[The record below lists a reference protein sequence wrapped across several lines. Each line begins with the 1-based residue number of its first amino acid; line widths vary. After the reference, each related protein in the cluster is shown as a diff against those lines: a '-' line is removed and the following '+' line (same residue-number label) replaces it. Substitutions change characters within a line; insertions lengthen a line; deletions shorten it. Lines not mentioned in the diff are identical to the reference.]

1 MALGTFTLFL
11 EWQIEGYFLLTG
23 EDKDGYELDPDE
35 LRYLLFAWDEESFYG
50 AMIYTNEMGIELS
63 AANALRFLSNPAT
76 TLHIAF
82 LWDDRANRYIE
93 MAKLIRS
100 CIEEGRYALD
110 EERMGQ
116 GVIGWKLQ
124 FNEREDVDASITT
137 DPMFS
142 TWVDQIMEEE
152 ILSNLEKLK
161 ASQLKL
167 RAKLRSSVG
176 SSQQS
181 MFGLEQLMQYDWK
194 LAIDDQELTEEE
206 FRQLLA
212 EKTELVNLR
221 GKWVH
226 IDAGLFRQIRKIVS
240 QAQKNKG
247 LSIRDVMEMHLAGRL
262 SSVEVEST
270 EEESA
275 SSIQLEVEL
284 TKPLQQLFTQLK
296 QESSIPQ
303 LSPPSTLH
311 GMLRNYQLAGAS
323 WMLFLRRYG
332 LGGCLADDMGLGK
345 TIQWITYLLH
355 VKEQERPT
363 ASSLL
368 ICPTSVLGN
377 WQKELKRFAPSL
389 SVYLHYGSKRKKGE
403 EFLDSIA
410 GSDLVL
416 TSYALSHLD
425 EEELSMLEWD
435 AICLDEAQNIKN
447 AYTKQSIAIRQLRSK
462 HRMALTG
469 TPIENRLTELWSIYD
484 FINPGYL
491 GSLRQFSRHYVNPI
505 ERSNDAELISRV
517 QMLTRPFLLRRVKK
531 DPAVQLDLPEKNET
545 KNYITLTS
553 EQAALYEQVIQ
564 DLFARI
570 ERSTPMER
578 RGLILAT
585 LTKLKQ
591 LSNHPALYL
600 KESGYTQWKE
610 RSNKLERLL
619 EMVGEIRDEG
629 DRCLIFTQFVETG
642 YLLKQVLEEE
652 RQEAVLFL
660 HGGVTKAKRDEMIES
675 FQDRSSIHRSDN
687 GIFILSLKAG
697 GIGLNLTA
705 ANHVFHFDRWWNPA
719 VENQATDR
727 AYRIGQLKN
736 VQVHKFISLG
746 TLEERI
752 DEMID
757 RKSSLSEQIIS
768 GGESWITELS
778 TDELRDIFT
787 LRKEWI

>member
-1 MALGTFTLFL
+1 MALESVKLYA
-11 EWQIEGYFLLTG
+11 EWQGESYFLLTG
-23 EDKDGYELDPDE
+23 EWEDSYDIDADE
-35 LRYLLFAWDEESFYG
+35 LRFLLFAWDQESFYG
-50 AMIYTNEMGIELS
+50 TLIRTNDHGIELS
-63 AANALRFLSNPAT
+63 AARALHFFTKSPNS
-76 TLHIAF
+76 LHIAIQ
-82 LWDDRANRYIE
+82 WDEHAKQYIK
-93 MAKLIRS
+93 MAKLILS
-100 CIEEGRYALD
+100 CIEEGRYAPD
-110 EERMGQ
+110 EERMVQ

-124 FNEREDVDASITT
+124 FDSNEAI
-137 DPMFS
+137 DPMIISNPMF
-142 TWVDQIMEEE
+142 TQWVDQILEEE
-152 ILSNLEKLK
+152 ILANLEKLK

-167 RAKLRSSVG
+167 RAKLRTSVG
-176 SSQQS
+176 SSQRS
-181 MFGLEQLMQYDWK
+181 MFGLDQLLQYDWR
-194 LAIDDQELTEEE
+194 LAVGDQELTEEE
-206 FRQLLA
+206 FQLLLT
-212 EKTELVNLR
+212 EKTELVKLR
-221 GKWVH
+221 GKWMQ
-226 IDAGLFRQIRKIVS
+226 IDASLLKQIRKIVS

-247 LSIRDVMEMHLAGRL
+247 LTIRDIMEIHLAGRL
-262 SSVEVEST
+262 SRVTVDAEEAPDTSV
-270 EEESA
+270 
-275 SSIQLEVEL
+275 QLDVEL
-284 TKPLQQLFTQLK
+284 TQPLQKLFAQLK
-296 QESSIPQ
+296 QESTIPQ
-303 LSPPSTLH
+303 LTPPPTLQAL
-311 GMLRNYQLAGAS
+311 LRNYQISGAS

-345 TIQWITYLLH
+345 TIQWITYLLQ
-355 VKEQERPT
+355 VKEQESPT
-363 ASSLL
+363 TPSLL

-377 WQKELKRFAPSL
+377 WQKELERFAPSL
-389 SVYLHYGSKRKKGE
+389 RVYLHYGSKRMKGE
-403 EFLDSIA
+403 DFLTSIA

-425 EEELSMLEWD
+425 EEELGMIEWD

-447 AYTKQSIAIRQLRSK
+447 AYTKQSLAIRKLQGK

-491 GSLRQFSRHYVNPI
+491 GTLREFSRHYVSPI
-505 ERSNDAELISRV
+505 EKSNDTRLIAQV
-517 QMLTRPFLLRRVKK
+517 QMLARPFLLRRVKI

-545 KNYITLTS
+545 KNYITLTA

-600 KESGYTQWKE
+600 KEVGNTQWRE

-619 EMVGEIRDEG
+619 DMVGEIREEG
-629 DRCLIFTQFVETG
+629 ERSLIFTQFVETG
-642 YLLKQVLEEE
+642 HLLKRVLEEE
-652 RQEAVLFL
+652 RQERVLFL
-660 HGGVTKAKRDEMIES
+660 HGGIPKAKRDEMIES
-675 FQDRSSIHRSDN
+675 FQNPTSSNRSDH

-736 VQVHKFISLG
+736 VQVHKFVSLG

-778 TDELRDIFT
+778 TNELRDLFS
-787 LRKEWI
+787 LRKEWIK